1 MPKEHSR
8 RRDLHWQNPQFD
20 HRQGFQPVRR
30 KEHDMATVLG
40 SVNKLINQ
48 TSTQILENHI
58 PQKMADMVNTVVNT
72 GFQIVEDVLKITQDL
87 TKASDSNQGD
97 S

>member
-1 MPKEHSR
+1 
-8 RRDLHWQNPQFD
+8 
-20 HRQGFQPVRR
+20 
-30 KEHDMATVLG
+30 MATFIG

-58 PQKMADMVNTVVNT
+58 PQKLADMITTVVNT
-72 GFQIVEDVLKITQDL
+72 GFQVVEDVLKITQDL

>member
-1 MPKEHSR
+1 MPKDHAR
-8 RRDLHWQNPQFD
+8 RRDPQWPSAPFD
-20 HRQGFQPVRR
+20 HRQGFLPVRR
-30 KEHDMATVLG
+30 KDYDMATFIG

-58 PQKMADMVNTVVNT
+58 PQKLADMINTVVNT
-72 GFQIVEDVLKITQDL
+72 GFQVVEDVLKITQDL

>member
-1 MPKEHSR
+1 MLKDHSR
-8 RRDLHWQNPQFD
+8 REAPHWKNVQFD

-30 KEHDMATVLG
+30 KVPDMATVIE

>member
-1 MPKEHSR
+1 
-8 RRDLHWQNPQFD
+8 
-20 HRQGFQPVRR
+20 
-30 KEHDMATVLG
+30 MATVIE

-87 TKASDSNQGD
+87 TKASDSNQVD

>member
-1 MPKEHSR
+1 MPKDHSH
-8 RRDLHWQNPQFD
+8 RRDPHWQNAPFD
-20 HRQGFQPVRR
+20 HRQGIPPVRR
-30 KEHDMATVLG
+30 KAHDMATVIG

-58 PQKMADMVNTVVNT
+58 PQKLADMINTVVNT
-72 GFQIVEDVLKITQDL
+72 GFQVVEDVLKITQDL
-87 TKASDSNQGD
+87 TKASDSNEGD